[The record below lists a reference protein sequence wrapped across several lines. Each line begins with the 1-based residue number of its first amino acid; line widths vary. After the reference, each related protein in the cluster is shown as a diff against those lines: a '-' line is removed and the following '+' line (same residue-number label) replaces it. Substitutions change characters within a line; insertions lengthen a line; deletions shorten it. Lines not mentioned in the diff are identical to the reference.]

1 MEWHQN
7 ILKDIGEHFGLPL
20 EFDCNK
26 QCMLIFDDNTLISIQ
41 VNNEIWLVNGMLME
55 ISPNIGSELWQNLMV
70 VNREL
75 AEQNAGVIGYDAS
88 SQVLLYI
95 NSITNLSDV
104 NEIISHIEVF
114 INRQEYLQTQLCDY
128 RLY

>member
-1 MEWHQN
+1 
-7 ILKDIGEHFGLPL
+7 
-20 EFDCNK
+20 
-26 QCMLIFDDNTLISIQ
+26 MLIFDDNTLISIQ